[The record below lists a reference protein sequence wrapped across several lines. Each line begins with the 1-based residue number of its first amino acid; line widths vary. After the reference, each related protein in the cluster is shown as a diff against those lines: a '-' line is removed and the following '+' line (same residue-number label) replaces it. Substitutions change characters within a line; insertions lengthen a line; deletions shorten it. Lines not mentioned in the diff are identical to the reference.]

1 MANIKPFDVFPTTLE
16 DFFKGTFLRPVRFEL
31 DQPQM
36 QIKLNVTRSDGAYA
50 VEAEMPGVKKED
62 IHVTVDG
69 GMVTITGEVKKD
81 KEEKKGE
88 QVVRSERYFG
98 RVERS
103 FSLPH
108 DIDEAKVNARYA
120 DGVLKLDLPLRQ
132 KTDAKR
138 IEIK

>member
-69 GMVTITGEVKKD
+69 GMVTITGEVTKD